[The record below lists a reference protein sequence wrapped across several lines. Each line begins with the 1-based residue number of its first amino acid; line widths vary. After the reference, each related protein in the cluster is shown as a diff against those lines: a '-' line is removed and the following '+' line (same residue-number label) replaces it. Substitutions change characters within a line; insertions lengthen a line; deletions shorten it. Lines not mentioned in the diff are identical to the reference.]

1 MQLDKRA
8 RQHARTHTHTFSKL
22 YLCEDSHTHNV
33 FPTSLPQLEPS
44 QNDNMIITLSSA
56 NTLTSISVHNITIRA
71 KYALMINEL
80 SIYNYDQINAVK
92 ID

>member
-1 MQLDKRA
+1 MQLDTRA
-8 RQHARTHTHTFSKL
+8 REHAHTSSKL
-22 YLCEDSHTHNV
+22 YLCEDSRRHNA
-33 FPTSLPQLEPS
+33 FPRSLPQPETS

-56 NTLTSISVHNITIRA
+56 NTLTSISVHNIMIRA

-80 SIYNYDQINAVK
+80 SIYKYDQINAVK